1 MTEEL
6 REYKNII
13 EDAVNLLGYTPLRH
27 AIFER
32 EKV

>member
-27 AIFER
+27 AILKGKR
-32 EKV
+32 